1 MQFNTALQIVPLIPD
16 DIACFL
22 KLPMADVGSI
32 AEAIHT
38 IQHAREQK
46 PYPLLESC
54 LIVIVP

>member
-1 MQFNTALQIVPLIPD
+1 MQFNTALQIAPLIPGV
-16 DIACFL
+16 IACCL
-22 KLPMADVGSI
+22 KLLTADVGSI